1 MTTTIAAPARVATS
15 GTRRTPRSVV
25 TGRVVTGLVSVFL
38 AFDAISHITQP
49 QPVKDAVAEMGWPAD
64 STLWIG
70 VAMAVSLLLY
80 SVRRTNVLGALLITA
95 YLGGAVAANVQIE
108 AGFFG
113 GIMFPV
119 YTAVLVWGGLWL
131 RDPEVRA
138 ILPIRR

>member
-1 MTTTIAAPARVATS
+1 MTTITAPAPVATS
-15 GTRRTPRSVV
+15 VTRRTFRSVV
-25 TGRVVTGLVSVFL
+25 TGRVITGLVSTFL
-38 AFDAISHITQP
+38 AFDAISHIVQP
-49 QPVKDAVAEMGWPAD
+49 QAVKDAVSEMGWPAA

-70 VAMAVSLLLY
+70 VAMAVSLALY
-80 SVRRTNVLGALLITA
+80 STRRTSVLGALLITA

-108 AGFFG
+108 ASFFG

-138 ILPIRR
+138 VLPVRR

>member
-1 MTTTIAAPARVATS
+1 MTTITAPAPVATS
-15 GTRRTPRSVV
+15 ATRRTPRSVV
-25 TGRVVTGLVSVFL
+25 TGRVVTGLVSTFL
-38 AFDAISHITQP
+38 AFDAISHIVQP
-49 QPVKDAVAEMGWPAD
+49 QAVKDAVTEMGWPAA

-70 VAMAVSLLLY
+70 VAMAVPLALY
-80 SVRRTNVLGALLITA
+80 STRRTSVLGALLITA

-108 AGFFG
+108 ASFFG

-138 ILPIRR
+138 VLPVRR

>member
-1 MTTTIAAPARVATS
+1 MTTITAPAPVATS
-15 GTRRTPRSVV
+15 ATRRTPRSVV

-38 AFDAISHITQP
+38 AFDASHITQP
-49 QPVKDAVAEMGWPAD
+49 QAVKDALAEMGWPAA

>member
-1 MTTTIAAPARVATS
+1 MTTIRAAAPVATRA
-15 GTRRTPRSVV
+15 TRRTPRSVV
-25 TGRVVTGLVSVFL
+25 TGRVVTGFVSAFL

-49 QPVKDAVAEMGWPAD
+49 QVVKDAVAEMGWPAS

-70 VAMAVSLLLY
+70 VAMAVSLACYLTP
-80 SVRRTNVLGALLITA
+80 RTNVLGALLITA
-95 YLGGAVAANVQIE
+95 YLGGAVAANVQIQ
-108 AGFFG
+108 AGFFD

-138 ILPIRR
+138 ILPFRR